1 MKKFVICTDNT
12 GMEASLEVRKIYE
25 VLTDKRA
32 EKTGMLRVIDNSG
45 EDYLHSAK
53 RFIPVKLEKS
63 IQKEL
68 FAFA

>member
-68 FAFA
+68 FALA

>member
-1 MKKFVICTDNT
+1 MKKFVICIDNS
-12 GMEASLEVRKIYE
+12 GMKASLEIRKIYE
-25 VLTDKRA
+25 VINDKRA

-53 RFIPVKLEKS
+53 RFIPVKLERS

-68 FAFA
+68 FAVA